1 MGQGSN
7 GRVEFFGQDA
17 GQHPLD
23 GTGVLI
29 SYGFKERC
37 IDQGPETLGIVI
49 TAAPQ
54 GKQGLPDSAQ
64 KVEQD
69 LIFFSEPTIKL
80 LSDNPT
86 QGRGLSRR
94 GNRHQKVPTLND
106 RRQNNI
112 SGIRVISD
120 VAQYIAILACPG
132 DFAIELVVAG
142 AGKDQVHGSKI
153 MAGKWAVFQDKSLM
167 LGRKTGQLRGKGR
180 CIKNK
185 EMFGRGLEK
194 CSYLAGAHP
203 AGTNHQAVFAVKIK
217 KQRIIAHGRFS

>member
-120 VAQYIAILACPG
+120 VAEDIVFLAG
-132 DFAIELVVAG
+132 RGNFSVQGMVAG
-142 AGKDQVHGSKI
+142 TGKN
-153 MAGKWAVFQDKSLM
+153 
-167 LGRKTGQLRGKGR
+167 QLHLVEIVR
-180 CIKNK
+180 
-185 EMFGRGLEK
+185 
-194 CSYLAGAHP
+194 
-203 AGTNHQAVFAVKIK
+203 
-217 KQRIIAHGRFS
+217 